1 MINRLV
7 TPFATTL
14 ALLAVTAAPR
24 AQEETEKPK
33 TTEAVATAMVLKT
46 ADVEIGTS
54 FLEQFDSDSELPNTN
69 EKQHYVLTVTTDG
82 KIQHKLAEGDVGW
95 MHATIYPVAL
105 MKLFETEI
113 EDNWEDISGAAIIGL
128 TQMSMTTQDAAKL
141 MKAVKTFPNQIE
153 SFAMGISA
161 NPQNQLKGLK
171 LSFSLEPTKNTWLG
185 NLAKHLRPHPQGAPK
200 LTAKNA
206 MMRIGVAIDPEGL
219 NTFLTPVVLTLA
231 KFGAKNKKE
240 REKNASLYLK
250 VMNMQDGTYRSV
262 GDPFG
267 GGMRTIGGLR
277 DTTGFAAILHSDQ
290 YQRLMKVAESISPNI
305 ETEFEAEAFTH
316 RDIKVA
322 KTIMT
327 TDIDTPLAP
336 AGDQINYSAVAG
348 DYLVT
353 TSALSI
359 EDTKKLIDVA
369 ADQKIKRSPL
379 AKNALMV
386 MNIKL
391 LDLLDKIVPG
401 NPLST
406 QEDPAENLRIVF
418 DNKNAS
424 LNVLLH
430 FK

>member
-1 MINRLV
+1 
-7 TPFATTL
+7 
-14 ALLAVTAAPR
+14 
-24 AQEETEKPK
+24 
-33 TTEAVATAMVLKT
+33 
-46 ADVEIGTS
+46 
-54 FLEQFDSDSELPNTN
+54 
-69 EKQHYVLTVTTDG
+69 
-82 KIQHKLAEGDVGW
+82 
-95 MHATIYPVAL
+95 
-105 MKLFETEI
+105 
-113 EDNWEDISGAAIIGL
+113 
-128 TQMSMTTQDAAKL
+128 MSMTTQDAAKL

-161 NPQNQLKGLK
+161 NPENQLKGLK
-171 LSFSLEPTKNTWLG
+171 LSFSLKPTKNTWLG